1 MGARWEETSR
11 YQEQL
16 VHPRNRNEASVA
28 ELAPGRRDEFEEFGR
43 ARCEPMEGAW
53 VLVQVQ
59 QEATEGFMQG
69 VLCLG
74 LCLTP
79 ALCGPKG
86 EEVERQGRTRRSLGG
101 WAGPAWNPGG
111 GEKEGVAL
119 GHISQTGEPGLA
131 LARMPPRPAPPKPRR
146 AQQRR

>member
-1 MGARWEETSR
+1 MGAPWEETSR

-16 VHPRNRNEASVA
+16 VHLRNRNEASVA

-43 ARCEPMEGAW
+43 ARCEPTEGAW

-59 QEATEGFMQG
+59 QEAMEGFMQG

-79 ALCGPKG
+79 PLCGLKG
-86 EEVERQGRTRRSLGG
+86 E
-101 WAGPAWNPGG
+101 
-111 GEKEGVAL
+111 
-119 GHISQTGEPGLA
+119 
-131 LARMPPRPAPPKPRR
+131 
-146 AQQRR
+146 